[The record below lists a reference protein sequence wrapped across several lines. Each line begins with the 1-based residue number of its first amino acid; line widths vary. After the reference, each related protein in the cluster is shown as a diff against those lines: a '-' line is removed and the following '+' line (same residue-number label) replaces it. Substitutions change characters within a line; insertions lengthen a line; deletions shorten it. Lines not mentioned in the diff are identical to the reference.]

1 MNKTHKTEKKMKKS
15 EWKIKTVLAL
25 FGFCAIAL
33 HAGELDRLVNELV
46 EKGVIDAGK
55 AQEILTL
62 TEEEMRADMNA
73 GKVSTMPAWIQNLNL
88 KGDFRFRNQ
97 WEAAEDDTVSRMR
110 QRIRFR
116 LNGEATVAK
125 GFKVGF
131 GLATGTSDARST
143 NQTLDNQFETK
154 TIMLDYAYGS
164 YTFPK
169 YANVLI
175 GKFYSNLGFWTPTDY
190 MWDTDITVEG
200 AAAIFNYR
208 KFFLNTGIY
217 LLDEKGKVEDV
228 IADNPRMLLLQ
239 PGIKMA
245 QEGKYSLKAAATYYR
260 FNKTKDYSFDNAKWT
275 NSYYTLGNTK
285 YLSLGYNN
293 FNLAAEAAVYE
304 KVLPY
309 IGVCFEINQNLEA
322 ESDTANSGMAFGVAF
337 GSEKIKDKGQWQ
349 VKYVYR
355 NLEKDAWLDFLPDSD
370 TYSGKTDVKGSEFII
385 QYGVSKNVVL
395 GFDYYKIEN
404 LRGTIKPESL
414 LQTDIQFKF

>member
-1 MNKTHKTEKKMKKS
+1 MNKTQKTEKRMKKS

-62 TEEEMRADMNA
+62 TEEEMRTDMNA
-73 GKVSTMPAWIQNLNL
+73 GKVSTLPAWIQKMNL

-116 LNGEATVAK
+116 LNGEAAVAQ

-131 GLATGTSDARST
+131 GLATGGSDPRST
-143 NQTLDNQFETK
+143 NQTLENSFETK
-154 TIMLDYAYGS
+154 TIMLDYAFAN

-169 YANVLI
+169 YMGVML

-200 AAAIFNYR
+200 VAAAFNF
-208 KFFLNTGIY
+208 KKLFLNTGLY
-217 LLDEKGKVEDV
+217 LLDEKGLVEDV
-228 IADNPRMLLLQ
+228 IADNPRLLVLQ
-239 PGIKMA
+239 PGLNLGQA
-245 QEGKYSLKAAATYYR
+245 GKYNLKVAGTYYR
-260 FNKTKDYSFDNAKWT
+260 FNKTKDLTFDDAKWT
-275 NSYYTLGNTK
+275 NSYYTVGSTK
-285 YLSLGYNN
+285 FLTNGYNN
-293 FNLAAEAAVYE
+293 VSLSGEVAVFE
-304 KVLPY
+304 KIFPY
-309 IGVCFEINQNLEA
+309 IGVCFEMNKNIEA
-322 ESDTANSGMAFGVAF
+322 ESDIANSGMASGVAF
-337 GSEKIKDKGQWQ
+337 GAEKIKDKGQWQ
-349 VKYVYR
+349 VKCIYR
-355 NLEKDAWLDFLPDSD
+355 KLEKDAWLDFLPDSD
-370 TYSGKTDVKGSEFII
+370 TYGGKTDVKGSEFIV
-385 QYGVSKNVVL
+385 QYGLTRNVVL
-395 GFDYYKIEN
+395 GLDYYSIEN
-404 LRGTIKPESL
+404 LRGTIKPEQL

>member
-1 MNKTHKTEKKMKKS
+1 MKKS

-228 IADNPRMLLLQ
+228 IADNPRMLVLQ
-239 PGIKMA
+239 PGVAMA
-245 QEGKYSLKAAATYYR
+245 QEGKYSLKAAATYYH

-275 NSYYTLGNTK
+275 NSYYTLGSTK

>member
-1 MNKTHKTEKKMKKS
+1 MKKS

>member
-1 MNKTHKTEKKMKKS
+1 MKKS

-293 FNLAAEAAVYE
+293 FNLAAAAAVYE